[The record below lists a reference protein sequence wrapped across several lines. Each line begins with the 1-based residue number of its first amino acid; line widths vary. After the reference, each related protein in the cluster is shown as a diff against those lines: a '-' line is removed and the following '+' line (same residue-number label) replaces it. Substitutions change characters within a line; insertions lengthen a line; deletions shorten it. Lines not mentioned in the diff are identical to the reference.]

1 MDDHLN
7 ILDRIIVE
15 TVRPQAADVDREG
28 RFPTA
33 GLAALGRAG
42 FFGATVPTEMGG
54 WGLSAAEISEIVR
67 RLGTV
72 CASTAMVYVMHL
84 TALNSIVLFGS
95 EKQKELYLGPVLDGT
110 ALVTEAI
117 SEAGSGSQWWSVA
130 SRSERNESGGFRID
144 AEKSFATSAGHANL
158 YIVSTRSPGSDDD
171 RNHALFAVPAD
182 TPGITFGQWNGLG
195 LAGNSSTW
203 ITFHCDLPEEALLF
217 AGDDKSGLTK
227 YNEANQPIYHLGVA
241 SVYLG
246 IAQAAYGACVERIQ
260 SRRYAGDATTF
271 GRNLSQYPIARR
283 HVGTMAIKIAA
294 GESLVARLAAE
305 IDADRGFEQLSVLMT
320 AAKVALAETCSEVA
334 REALLASGGSAY
346 AKGFLPIERH
356 LRDSLAAS
364 LMGPNDDFCKELIG
378 RLELEGTSYHDL

>member
-1 MDDHLN
+1 MNNHLN
-7 ILDRIIVE
+7 VLDRIIVE

-28 RFPTA
+28 RFPA
-33 GLAALGRAG
+33 DGLEALGQAG
-42 FFGATVPTEMGG
+42 FFGATVPTKMGG

-67 RLGTV
+67 RLGTE

-84 TALNSIVLFGS
+84 TALSSVVLFGS
-95 EKQKELYLGPVLDGT
+95 EKQKEMYLKPVLEGT

-130 SRSERNESGGFRID
+130 SRSERNESGEFRID

-171 RNHALFAVPAD
+171 RNHALFVVPAN

-203 ITFHCDLPEEALLF
+203 INFHCDLPAEAILF

-227 YNEANQPIYHLGVA
+227 YNEVNQPIFHLGVA

-260 SRRYAGDATTF
+260 SRRYADDVTTF
-271 GRNLSQYPIARR
+271 GRNLSQYPVARR

-294 GESLVARLAAE
+294 GESLVARLATE

-320 AAKVALAETCSEVA
+320 ATKVALAETCSEVA

-346 AKGFLPIERH
+346 ARGFLSIERH